1 MEKNK
6 RKGHLKLVQSEDP
19 SDGIDRI
26 EKELLEELEKLEE
39 VEFLLLSGPPDW
51 TVAIDKRAPMEAR
64 LRVLAAVKSCTTGNK
79 SIDHLLRKYRIIWEK
94 KLGGEG

>member
-1 MEKNK
+1 MAKDK
-6 RKGHLKLVQSEDP
+6 KKGHLRLVKTDCP
-19 SDGIDRI
+19 LNGVDRI

-51 TVAIDKRAPMEAR
+51 TVAIDKRAPMEVR

-79 SIDHLLRKYRIIWEK
+79 SIDYMLRKYRTVWEK
-94 KLGGEG
+94 KLSAED

>member
-1 MEKNK
+1 MEKDK
-6 RKGHLKLVQSEDP
+6 KKGHLRLVK
-19 SDGIDRI
+19 SDNALNGVDRI

-64 LRVLAAVKSCTTGNK
+64 LRVLAAVKSCTMGNK
-79 SIDHLLRKYRIIWEK
+79 SIDYLLRKYRAVWEK
-94 KLGGEG
+94 KLSAED